1 KLINLILFPFSL
13 LYGLITWIRNL
24 LYNWQ
29 ILTSEEFDIPVISIG
44 NLSVGGTGKTPHIE
58 YLVRLLS
65 QTYHLAIL
73 SRGYKRKTKG
83 FLFAT
88 NITQVDDVGDE
99 PTQFA
104 QKFPDIIVAVDE
116 KRRHGIHTILS
127 HYPDVELILLDDAF
141 QHRAVK
147 PGLSILL
154 SDFHKLFTRN
164 FMLPTGTLR
173 EFKRGARRANII
185 IVSKTPKVFSPI
197 LKKILIEEIRPKAHQ
212 QLFFSYIKYGC
223 ITPIPGIDKPAMVK
237 KYYTILMVTGI
248 ANTYPL
254 QEHLKKNCAE
264 LITLNF
270 PDHHHYSVKNMQYI
284 KKRFD
289 DIFSKNKAI
298 ITTEKDL
305 MRMNK
310 PELISIIS
318 ELPAYYIPIEI
329 AIHKDGREA
338 FNELIKN
345 YVREAK
351 ANH

>member
-1 KLINLILFPFSL
+1 L
-13 LYGLITWIRNL
+13 LSDF
-24 LYNWQ
+24 
-29 ILTSEEFDIPVISIG
+29 SEEFDHPVISIG

-58 YLVRLLS
+58 YVARLLNPS
-65 QTYHLAIL
+65 SNVAIL

-88 NITQVDDVGDE
+88 DITNVEDVGDE
-99 PTQFA
+99 PTQYA
-104 QKFPDIIVAVDE
+104 QKFPNIIIAVDE

-127 HYPDVELILLDDAF
+127 HYPDVDVILLDDAF

-164 FMLPTGTLR
+164 YLLPTGTLR
-173 EFKRGARRANII
+173 EFKRGARRADI
-185 IVSKTPKVFSPI
+185 IVVTKTPKVFSPI
-197 LKKILIEEIRPKAHQ
+197 LKKILIEEIRPKSHQ

-223 ITPIPGIDKPAMVK
+223 ITPIPGIEKQAIVK

-264 LITLNF
+264 LVILNF
-270 PDHHHYSVKNMQYI
+270 PDHHNYTIKDMHYI

-310 PELISIIS
+310 TELISIIS
-318 ELPAYYIPIEI
+318 DLPAYYIPIEV

-338 FNELIKN
+338 FNELIET
-345 YVREAK
+345 YVKEAA